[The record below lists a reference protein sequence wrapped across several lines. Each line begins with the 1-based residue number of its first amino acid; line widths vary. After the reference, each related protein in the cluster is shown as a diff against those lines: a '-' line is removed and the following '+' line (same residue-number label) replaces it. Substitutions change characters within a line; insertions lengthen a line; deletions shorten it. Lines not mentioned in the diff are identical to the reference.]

1 MRSVSVH
8 WLGGKEERRQQVEL
22 LRHRGMFCLQ
32 GKIIF
37 SYLVA
42 KNQFFFLK
50 DIIWVIFRD
59 SWNFFVVLL
68 YDQQGVPSIFFQMLL
83 LSISMAPVGVSFGEV
98 FILGHS
104 SLFIDMLSSAKKTA
118 TLVAILVAAVQHCLE
133 IEIKTG
139 CLFPA
144 LWIIYLANCV
154 KLSCVL
160 SEPRHQ
166 KTQSSQTPILK
177 HTHIGNSCNPK
188 PSVS

>member
-42 KNQFFFLK
+42 KKQFFFLK
-50 DIIWVIFRD
+50 TSFESFLEIVGI
-59 SWNFFVVLL
+59 SFVVLL
-68 YDQQGVPSIFFQMLL
+68 YDQQGVPSVFFQMLL

-98 FILGHS
+98 SILGHS

-118 TLVAILVAAVQHCLE
+118 TFLAILVAAVQHCLE

-139 CLFPA
+139 CLFPS